1 MTKRNVLDKI
11 KSGFYWYN
19 RSFQVWK
26 ELMIV
31 DANDTEKVKIFSDYI
46 FGKMNIETLVMRASS
61 KECQEK
67 YATER
72 ELRDKVSKTNS

>member
-26 ELMIV
+26 ELLIV
-31 DANDTEKVKIFSDYI
+31 DGNDTEKIKIFSDYI
-46 FGKMNIETLVMRASS
+46 FGKMNIETLVMKASS
-61 KECQEK
+61 KEWQEK
-67 YATER
+67 YAAER
-72 ELRDKVSKTNS
+72 ELRDDEVKND